1 MGKIAMMQA
10 DMTDRAASGND
21 FRASMG
27 GRMSRLVEMLG
38 FITRFSRSTKQWL
51 ILSTDVM
58 LVPPALLVA
67 MTLQRNRLPQD
78 TEIQQHLPLVVSLM
92 AFCALLEIA
101 MKIHRVQLK
110 AYESRAIALSAVH
123 AALLGASAG
132 LFDRVFDGGLPGA
145 TFVSFSM
152 VYLLLAVSARA
163 VMLKLVLSAYRH
175 RPRLRVLIYGAGRTG
190 QQLVAALRTDETVRP
205 VAYIDDN
212 KMLQGAIVQGLR
224 VHAPA
229 AITRLARGKRADRV
243 LLAMPSVPRSRLAQ
257 LSRRLEGEGLD
268 VQTLPSFAQ
277 LAGNGARL
285 VEQLRPVVPCQ
296 FLGRAPLDTEL
307 PGGSETYRGAAV
319 MISGAGGSIGS
330 ELCRQILACRPRRLV
345 LFEMSELALYKLDQE
360 LSALATDQS
369 VEIVPVLG
377 SVCDAPLVRRTLA
390 DHGVE
395 IVLHAAAYKHVPLV
409 ERNPVVGFANNVLG
423 THTLAQAAG
432 EAGVARFI
440 LISTDKAVRPKNM
453 MGASKRMAELVVQD
467 LASRSTGTIYSM
479 VRFGNVLGSSGSVI
493 PLFHDQIS
501 KGGPVTLTHREVTRY
516 FMTIPEAAR
525 LVLVAGTF
533 ATGGDVFVL
542 DMGAPVQIY
551 DLARQMIEAAGYT
564 VRDETN
570 PEGDI
575 EISLTGLREGEKL
588 HEELLIGKGQI
599 GTPHPKIMLAREAH
613 LSEIEVAAGMRALR
627 AAVAESDDD
636 ALRAVVARW
645 VEGGQALAVAAAE
658 SRGQIPA
665 S

>member
-1 MGKIAMMQA
+1 MWAKMS
-10 DMTDRAASGND
+10 DTVAAEQG

-27 GRMSRLVEMLG
+27 EKMGKLVELLG
-38 FITRFSRSTKQWL
+38 FITHLSRSTKQWMVL
-51 ILSTDVM
+51 TNDVA
-58 LVPPALLVA
+58 LVPVAFLAALS
-67 MTLQRNRLPQD
+67 LQLNRPPLGA
-78 TEIQQHLPLVVSLM
+78 ELQQHWPLLLM
-92 AFCALLEIA
+92 LLAICALIEIG
-101 MKIHRVQLK
+101 MNIHRVQLK
-110 AYESRAIALSAVH
+110 AYESRAIALSATH
-123 AALLGASAG
+123 AVLLALSAG
-132 LFDRVFDGGLPGA
+132 LIDRAVGGTLPGA
-145 TFVSFSM
+145 TFVSFAM
-152 VYLLLAVSARA
+152 VYLLLAVSSRA

-175 RPRLRVLIYGAGRTG
+175 RPKLRVLVYGAGRTG

-212 KMLQGAIVQGLR
+212 KMLQGAIVQGLH
-224 VHAPA
+224 VHPPA
-229 AITRLARGKRADRV
+229 AIARLARTKHVDRV
-243 LLAMPSVPRSRLAQ
+243 LLAMPSVPRARLAQ
-257 LSRRLEGEGLD
+257 LSRQLEEKGLD

-277 LAGNGARL
+277 LAGNGVPL
-285 VEQLRPVVPCQ
+285 VEQLRPVVPGQ
-296 FLGRAPLDTEL
+296 FLGRAPLDAEL
-307 PGGSETYRGAAV
+307 PGGSETYRGTSV

-360 LSALATDQS
+360 LSALATEQQ
-369 VEIVPVLG
+369 VEIVPILG
-377 SVCDAPLVRRTLA
+377 SVCDAPLVRRVLA
-390 DHGVE
+390 DQEIE

-409 ERNPVVGFANNVLG
+409 ESNPVSGFANNVLG

-493 PLFHDQIS
+493 PLFHDQIC

-570 PEGDI
+570 PDGDI
-575 EISLTGLREGEKL
+575 EIRLTGLRAGEKL
-588 HEELLIGKGQI
+588 HEELLIGEGQI

-627 AAVAESDDD
+627 AAVTEHASA

-645 VEGGQALAVAAAE
+645 VEGGKALALAAAE
-658 SRGQIPA
+658 ARGQLPA

>member
-1 MGKIAMMQA
+1 MWAKMS
-10 DMTDRAASGND
+10 DTVAAEQG

-27 GRMSRLVEMLG
+27 EKMGKLVELLG
-38 FITRFSRSTKQWL
+38 FITHLSRSTKQWMVL
-51 ILSTDVM
+51 TNDVA
-58 LVPPALLVA
+58 LVPVAFLAALS
-67 MTLQRNRLPQD
+67 LQLNRPPLGA
-78 TEIQQHLPLVVSLM
+78 ELQQHWPLLLM
-92 AFCALLEIA
+92 LLAICALIEIG
-101 MKIHRVQLK
+101 MNIHRVQLK
-110 AYESRAIALSAVH
+110 AYESRAIALSATH
-123 AALLGASAG
+123 AVLLALSAG
-132 LFDRVFDGGLPGA
+132 LIDRAVGGTLPGA
-145 TFVSFSM
+145 TFVSFAM
-152 VYLLLAVSARA
+152 VYLLLAVSSRA

-175 RPRLRVLIYGAGRTG
+175 RPKLRVLVYGAGRTG

-212 KMLQGAIVQGLR
+212 KMLQGAIVQGLH
-224 VHAPA
+224 VHPPA
-229 AITRLARGKRADRV
+229 AIARLARTKHVDRV
-243 LLAMPSVPRSRLAQ
+243 LLAMPSVPRARLAQ
-257 LSRRLEGEGLD
+257 LSRQLEEKGLD

-277 LAGNGARL
+277 LAGNGVPL
-285 VEQLRPVVPCQ
+285 VEQLRPVVPGQ
-296 FLGRAPLDTEL
+296 FLGRAPLDAEL
-307 PGGSETYRGAAV
+307 PGGSETYRGTSV

-360 LSALATDQS
+360 LSALATEQQ
-369 VEIVPVLG
+369 VEIVPILG
-377 SVCDAPLVRRTLA
+377 SVCDAPLVRRVLA
-390 DHGVE
+390 DQEIE

-409 ERNPVVGFANNVLG
+409 ESNPVSGFANNVLG

-493 PLFHDQIS
+493 PLFHDQIC

-570 PEGDI
+570 PDGDI
-575 EISLTGLREGEKL
+575 EIRLTGLRAGEKL
-588 HEELLIGKGQI
+588 HEELLIGEGQI

-627 AAVAESDDD
+627 AAVTENDSA

-645 VEGGQALAVAAAE
+645 VEGGKALALAAAE
-658 SRGQIPA
+658 ARGQLPA

>member
-1 MGKIAMMQA
+1 MSKAVAREEGAWDGFIEKMGKAM
-10 DMTDRAASGND
+10 
-21 FRASMG
+21 
-27 GRMSRLVEMLG
+27 EMLG
-38 FITRFSRSTKQWL
+38 VITRLSRATKQWM
-51 ILSTDVM
+51 ILTIDVL
-58 LVPPALLVA
+58 LVPVA
-67 MTLQRNRLPQD
+67 MLLAMALQLNALPDSTHMMRNWMLIP
-78 TEIQQHLPLVVSLM
+78 ILM
-92 AFCALLEIA
+92 ALCALIEIS
-101 MKIHRVQLK
+101 MNIHRVQLK
-110 AYESRAIALSAVH
+110 AYESRAIALSAIH
-123 AALLGASAG
+123 AALLGLSAG
-132 LFDRVFDGGLPGA
+132 LIERAGSGATPGA
-145 TFVSFSM
+145 TFVTFSM
-152 VYLLLAVSARA
+152 VYLLLVVSSRA
-163 VMLKLVLSAYRH
+163 VMLKLVLNAYRQ
-175 RPRLRVLIYGAGRTG
+175 RSKLRVLVYGAGRTG

-212 KMLQGAIVQGLR
+212 KMLQGAIMQGLH

-229 AITRLARGKRADRV
+229 AIARLVRTKRVDRV
-243 LLAMPSVPRSRLAQ
+243 LLAMPSVPRARLAQ
-257 LSRRLEGEGLD
+257 LSRQLEEKGLN

-277 LAGNGARL
+277 LAGNGVPL

-296 FLGRAPLDTEL
+296 FLGRAPLDAEL
-307 PGGSETYRGAAV
+307 PGGSETYRGCSV
-319 MISGAGGSIGS
+319 LISGAGGSIGS

-345 LFEMSELALYKLDQE
+345 LFELSELALYKLDQE
-360 LSALATDQS
+360 LSALALDVQ

-377 SVCDAPLVRRTLA
+377 SVCDASLVRRVLS

-409 ERNPVVGFANNVLG
+409 EQNPVAGFANNVLG
-423 THTLAQAAG
+423 THTLAHAAG

-467 LASRSTGTIYSM
+467 LANRSEGTIYSM

-493 PLFHDQIS
+493 PLFHDQIC

-551 DLARQMIEAAGYT
+551 DLAHQMIEAAGYS
-564 VRDETN
+564 VRDDAN

-575 EISLTGLREGEKL
+575 EIRLTGLRAGEKL
-588 HEELLIGKGQI
+588 HEELLIGKNQI
-599 GTPHPKIMLAREAH
+599 GTPHPKIMLAREEH
-613 LSEIEVAAGMRALR
+613 LSEIEVAAGMKALR

-636 ALRAVVARW
+636 ALRVVVARW
-645 VEGGQALAVAAAE
+645 VEGGTTLINRPVTRLD
-658 SRGQIPA
+658 SRDQIPA
-665 S
+665 T

>member
-1 MGKIAMMQA
+1 MGK
-10 DMTDRAASGND
+10 
-21 FRASMG
+21 
-27 GRMSRLVEMLG
+27 LVELLG
-38 FITRFSRSTKQWL
+38 FITHLSRSTKQWMVL
-51 ILSTDVM
+51 TNDVA
-58 LVPPALLVA
+58 LVPVAFLAALS
-67 MTLQRNRLPQD
+67 LQLNRAPLGA
-78 TEIQQHLPLVVSLM
+78 ELQQHWPLLLMLM
-92 AFCALLEIA
+92 AICALIEIG
-101 MKIHRVQLK
+101 MNIHRVQLK
-110 AYESRAIALSAVH
+110 AYESRAIALSATH
-123 AALLGASAG
+123 AVLLALSAG
-132 LFDRVFDGGLPGA
+132 LIDRAVGGTLPGA
-145 TFVSFSM
+145 TFVSFAM
-152 VYLLLAVSARA
+152 VYLLLAVSSRA

-175 RPRLRVLIYGAGRTG
+175 RPKLRVLVYGAGRTG

-212 KMLQGAIVQGLR
+212 KMLQGAIVQGLH
-224 VHAPA
+224 VHSPA
-229 AITRLARGKRADRV
+229 AIARLARTKHVDRV
-243 LLAMPSVPRSRLAQ
+243 LLAMPSVPRARLAQ
-257 LSRRLEGEGLD
+257 LSRQLEEKGLD

-277 LAGNGARL
+277 LAGNGVPL
-285 VEQLRPVVPCQ
+285 VEQLRPVVPGQ
-296 FLGRAPLDTEL
+296 FLGRAPLDAEL
-307 PGGSETYRGAAV
+307 PGGSETYRGSSV

-360 LSALATDQS
+360 LSALATEQQ
-369 VEIVPVLG
+369 VEIVPILG
-377 SVCDAPLVRRTLA
+377 SVCDAPLVRRVLA
-390 DHGVE
+390 DQEIE

-409 ERNPVVGFANNVLG
+409 ESNPVSGFANNVLG

-493 PLFHDQIS
+493 PLFHDQIC

-570 PEGDI
+570 PDGDI
-575 EISLTGLREGEKL
+575 EIRLTGLRAGEKL
-588 HEELLIGKGQI
+588 HEELLIGEGQI

-627 AAVAESDDD
+627 AAVTENDSD

-645 VEGGQALAVAAAE
+645 VEGGKALALAAAE
-658 SRGQIPA
+658 ARGQLPA

>member
-1 MGKIAMMQA
+1 MWAKMS
-10 DMTDRAASGND
+10 DTVAAEQG

-27 GRMSRLVEMLG
+27 EKMGKLVELLG
-38 FITRFSRSTKQWL
+38 FITHLSRSTKQWMVL
-51 ILSTDVM
+51 TNDVA
-58 LVPPALLVA
+58 LVPVAFLAALS
-67 MTLQRNRLPQD
+67 LQLNRAPLGA
-78 TEIQQHLPLVVSLM
+78 ELQQHWPLLLM
-92 AFCALLEIA
+92 LLAICALIEIG
-101 MKIHRVQLK
+101 MNIHRVQLK
-110 AYESRAIALSAVH
+110 AYESRAIALSATH
-123 AALLGASAG
+123 AVLLALSAG
-132 LFDRVFDGGLPGA
+132 LIDRAVGGTLPGA
-145 TFVSFSM
+145 TFVSFAM
-152 VYLLLAVSARA
+152 VYLLLAVSSRA

-175 RPRLRVLIYGAGRTG
+175 RPKLRVLVYGAGRTG

-212 KMLQGAIVQGLR
+212 KMLQGAIVQGLH

-229 AITRLARGKRADRV
+229 AIARLARTKHVDRV
-243 LLAMPSVPRSRLAQ
+243 LLAMPSVPRARLAQ
-257 LSRRLEGEGLD
+257 LSRQLEEKGLD

-277 LAGNGARL
+277 LAGNGVPL
-285 VEQLRPVVPCQ
+285 VEQLRPVVPGQ
-296 FLGRAPLDTEL
+296 FLGRAPLDAEL
-307 PGGSETYRGAAV
+307 PGGSETYRGTSV

-360 LSALATDQS
+360 LSALATEQQ
-369 VEIVPVLG
+369 VEIVPILG
-377 SVCDAPLVRRTLA
+377 SVCDAPLVRRVLA
-390 DHGVE
+390 DQEIE

-409 ERNPVVGFANNVLG
+409 ESNPVSGFANNVLG

-493 PLFHDQIS
+493 PLFHDQIC

-570 PEGDI
+570 PDGDI
-575 EISLTGLREGEKL
+575 EIRLTGLRAGEKL
-588 HEELLIGKGQI
+588 HEELLIGEGQI

-627 AAVAESDDD
+627 AAVTENDSD

-645 VEGGQALAVAAAE
+645 VEGGKALALAAAE
-658 SRGQIPA
+658 GRGQLPA

>member
-1 MGKIAMMQA
+1 M
-10 DMTDRAASGND
+10 RAKMSDTVAAEQG

-27 GRMSRLVEMLG
+27 EKMGKLVELLG
-38 FITRFSRSTKQWL
+38 FITHLSRSTKQWMVL
-51 ILSTDVM
+51 TNDVA
-58 LVPPALLVA
+58 LVPVAFLAALS
-67 MTLQRNRLPQD
+67 LQLNRAPLGA
-78 TEIQQHLPLVVSLM
+78 ELQQHWPLLLMLM
-92 AFCALLEIA
+92 AICALIEIA
-101 MKIHRVQLK
+101 MNIHRVQLK
-110 AYESRAIALSAVH
+110 AYESRAIALSATH
-123 AALLGASAG
+123 AVLLALSAG
-132 LFDRVFDGGLPGA
+132 LIDRAVGGTLPGA
-145 TFVSFSM
+145 TFVSFAM
-152 VYLLLAVSARA
+152 VYLLLAVSSRA

-175 RPRLRVLIYGAGRTG
+175 RPKLRVLVYGAGRTG

-212 KMLQGAIVQGLR
+212 KMLQGAIVQGLH

-229 AITRLARGKRADRV
+229 AIARLARTKHVDRV
-243 LLAMPSVPRSRLAQ
+243 LLAMPSVPRARLAQ
-257 LSRRLEGEGLD
+257 LSRQLEEKGLD

-277 LAGNGARL
+277 LAGNGVPL
-285 VEQLRPVVPCQ
+285 VEQLRPVVPGQ
-296 FLGRAPLDTEL
+296 FLGRAPLDAEL
-307 PGGSETYRGAAV
+307 PGGSETYRGSSV

-330 ELCRQILACRPRRLV
+330 ELCRQILACRPQRLV

-360 LSALATDQS
+360 LSALATEQQ

-377 SVCDAPLVRRTLA
+377 SVCDAPLVRRVLA
-390 DHGVE
+390 DQEIE

-409 ERNPVVGFANNVLG
+409 ESNPVSGFANNVLG

-493 PLFHDQIS
+493 PLFHDQIC

-570 PEGDI
+570 PDGDI
-575 EISLTGLREGEKL
+575 EIRLTGLRAGEKL
-588 HEELLIGKGQI
+588 HEELLIGEGQV

-627 AAVAESDDD
+627 AAVTENDSD

-645 VEGGQALAVAAAE
+645 VEGGKALALAAAE
-658 SRGQIPA
+658 GRGQLPA

>member
-1 MGKIAMMQA
+1 MWAKMS
-10 DMTDRAASGND
+10 DTVAAEQG

-27 GRMSRLVEMLG
+27 EKMGKLVELLG
-38 FITRFSRSTKQWL
+38 FITHLSRSTKQWMVL
-51 ILSTDVM
+51 TNDVA
-58 LVPPALLVA
+58 LVPVAFLAALS
-67 MTLQRNRLPQD
+67 LQLNRPPLGA
-78 TEIQQHLPLVVSLM
+78 ELQQHWPLLLMLM
-92 AFCALLEIA
+92 AICALIEIG
-101 MKIHRVQLK
+101 MNIHRVQLK
-110 AYESRAIALSAVH
+110 AYESRAIALSATH
-123 AALLGASAG
+123 AVLLALSAG
-132 LFDRVFDGGLPGA
+132 LIDRAVGGTLPGA
-145 TFVSFSM
+145 TFVSFAM
-152 VYLLLAVSARA
+152 VYLLLAVSSRA

-175 RPRLRVLIYGAGRTG
+175 RPKLRVLVYGAGRTG

-212 KMLQGAIVQGLR
+212 KMLQGAIVQGLH
-224 VHAPA
+224 VHSPA
-229 AITRLARGKRADRV
+229 AIARLARTKHVDRV
-243 LLAMPSVPRSRLAQ
+243 LLAMPSVPRARLAQ
-257 LSRRLEGEGLD
+257 LSRQLEEKGLD

-277 LAGNGARL
+277 LAGNGVPL
-285 VEQLRPVVPCQ
+285 VEQLRPVVPGQ
-296 FLGRAPLDTEL
+296 FLGRAPLDAEL
-307 PGGSETYRGAAV
+307 PGGSETYRGSSV

-360 LSALATDQS
+360 LSALATEQQ
-369 VEIVPVLG
+369 VEIVPILG
-377 SVCDAPLVRRTLA
+377 SVCDAPLVRRVLA
-390 DHGVE
+390 DQEIE

-409 ERNPVVGFANNVLG
+409 ESNPVSGFANNVLG

-493 PLFHDQIS
+493 PLFHDQIC

-570 PEGDI
+570 PDGDI
-575 EISLTGLREGEKL
+575 EIRLTGLRAGEKL
-588 HEELLIGKGQI
+588 HEELLIGEGQI

-627 AAVAESDDD
+627 AAVTENDSD

-645 VEGGQALAVAAAE
+645 VEGGKALALAAAE
-658 SRGQIPA
+658 ARGQLPA

>member
-1 MGKIAMMQA
+1 MQA
-10 DMTDRAASGND
+10 KMSDTVAAEQG

-27 GRMSRLVEMLG
+27 EKMGKLVELLG
-38 FITRFSRSTKQWL
+38 FITHLSRSTKQWMVL
-51 ILSTDVM
+51 TNDVA
-58 LVPPALLVA
+58 LVPVAFLAALS
-67 MTLQRNRLPQD
+67 LQLNRAPLGA
-78 TEIQQHLPLVVSLM
+78 ELQQHWPLLLMLM
-92 AFCALLEIA
+92 AICALIEIG
-101 MKIHRVQLK
+101 MNIHRVQLK
-110 AYESRAIALSAVH
+110 AYESRAIALSATH
-123 AALLGASAG
+123 AVLLALSAG
-132 LFDRVFDGGLPGA
+132 LIDRAVGGTLPGA
-145 TFVSFSM
+145 TFVSFAM
-152 VYLLLAVSARA
+152 VYLLLAVSSRA

-175 RPRLRVLIYGAGRTG
+175 RPKLRVLVYGAGRTG

-212 KMLQGAIVQGLR
+212 KILQGAIVQGLH
-224 VHAPA
+224 VHSPA
-229 AITRLARGKRADRV
+229 AIARLARTKHVDRV
-243 LLAMPSVPRSRLAQ
+243 LLAMPSVPRARLAQ
-257 LSRRLEGEGLD
+257 LSRQLEEKGLD

-277 LAGNGARL
+277 LAGNGVPL
-285 VEQLRPVVPCQ
+285 VEQLRPVVPGQ
-296 FLGRAPLDTEL
+296 FLGRAPLDAEL
-307 PGGSETYRGAAV
+307 PGGSETYRGTSV

-360 LSALATDQS
+360 LSALAVEQQ
-369 VEIVPVLG
+369 VEIVPILG
-377 SVCDAPLVRRTLA
+377 SVCDAPLVRRVLA
-390 DHGVE
+390 DQE
-395 IVLHAAAYKHVPLV
+395 IKIVLHAAAYKHVPLV
-409 ERNPVVGFANNVLG
+409 ESNPVSGFANNVLG

-467 LASRSTGTIYSM
+467 MASRSTGTIYSM

-493 PLFHDQIS
+493 PLFHDQIC

-570 PEGDI
+570 PDGDI
-575 EISLTGLREGEKL
+575 EIRLTGLRAGEKL
-588 HEELLIGKGQI
+588 HEELLIGEGQI

-627 AAVAESDDD
+627 AAVTENDSD

-645 VEGGQALAVAAAE
+645 VEGGKALALAAAE
-658 SRGQIPA
+658 ARGQLPA

>member
-1 MGKIAMMQA
+1 MGK
-10 DMTDRAASGND
+10 
-21 FRASMG
+21 
-27 GRMSRLVEMLG
+27 LVELLG
-38 FITRFSRSTKQWL
+38 FITHLSRSTKQWMVL
-51 ILSTDVM
+51 TNDVA
-58 LVPPALLVA
+58 LVPVAFLAALSLH
-67 MTLQRNRLPQD
+67 LNRAPLGA
-78 TEIQQHLPLVVSLM
+78 ELQQHWQLLLMLM
-92 AFCALLEIA
+92 AICALIEIA
-101 MKIHRVQLK
+101 MNIHRVQLK
-110 AYESRAIALSAVH
+110 AYESRAIALSATH
-123 AALLGASAG
+123 AVLLALSAG
-132 LFDRVFDGGLPGA
+132 LIDRAVGGTLPGA
-145 TFVSFSM
+145 TFVSFAM
-152 VYLLLAVSARA
+152 VYLLLAVSSRA

-175 RPRLRVLIYGAGRTG
+175 RPKLRVLVYGAGRTG

-212 KMLQGAIVQGLR
+212 KMLQGAIVQGLH

-229 AITRLARGKRADRV
+229 AIARLARTKHVDRV
-243 LLAMPSVPRSRLAQ
+243 LLAMPSVPRARLAQ
-257 LSRRLEGEGLD
+257 LSRQLEEKGLD

-277 LAGNGARL
+277 LAGNGVPL
-285 VEQLRPVVPCQ
+285 VEQLRPVVPGQ
-296 FLGRAPLDTEL
+296 FLGRAPLDAEL
-307 PGGSETYRGAAV
+307 PGGSETYRGSSV

-360 LSALATDQS
+360 LSALATEQQ

-377 SVCDAPLVRRTLA
+377 SVCDAPLVRRVLA
-390 DHGVE
+390 DQEIE

-409 ERNPVVGFANNVLG
+409 ESNPVSGFANNVLG

-467 LASRSTGTIYSM
+467 LASRSNGTIYSM

-493 PLFHDQIS
+493 PLFHDQIC

-575 EISLTGLREGEKL
+575 EIRLTGLRAGEKL
-588 HEELLIGKGQI
+588 HEELLIGEGQV

-627 AAVAESDDD
+627 AAVTENDSD

-645 VEGGQALAVAAAE
+645 VEGGKALALAAAE
-658 SRGQIPA
+658 GRGQLPA

>member
-1 MGKIAMMQA
+1 MGK
-10 DMTDRAASGND
+10 
-21 FRASMG
+21 
-27 GRMSRLVEMLG
+27 LVELLG
-38 FITRFSRSTKQWL
+38 FITHLSRSTKQWMVL
-51 ILSTDVM
+51 TNDVA
-58 LVPPALLVA
+58 LVPVAFLAALS
-67 MTLQRNRLPQD
+67 LQLNRAPLGA
-78 TEIQQHLPLVVSLM
+78 ELQQHWPLLLMLM
-92 AFCALLEIA
+92 AICALIEIG
-101 MKIHRVQLK
+101 MNIHRVQLK
-110 AYESRAIALSAVH
+110 AYESRAIALSATH
-123 AALLGASAG
+123 AVLLALSAG
-132 LFDRVFDGGLPGA
+132 LIDRAVGGTLPGA
-145 TFVSFSM
+145 TFVSFAM
-152 VYLLLAVSARA
+152 VYLLLAVSSRA

-175 RPRLRVLIYGAGRTG
+175 RPKLRVLVYGAGRTG

-212 KMLQGAIVQGLR
+212 KMLQGAIVQGLH
-224 VHAPA
+224 VHSPA
-229 AITRLARGKRADRV
+229 AIARLARTKHVDRV
-243 LLAMPSVPRSRLAQ
+243 LLAMPSVPRARLAQ
-257 LSRRLEGEGLD
+257 LSRQLEEKGLD

-277 LAGNGARL
+277 LAGNGVPL
-285 VEQLRPVVPCQ
+285 VEQLRPVVPGQ
-296 FLGRAPLDTEL
+296 FLGRAPLDAEL
-307 PGGSETYRGAAV
+307 PGGSETYRGTSV

-360 LSALATDQS
+360 LSALAVEQQ
-369 VEIVPVLG
+369 VEIVPILG
-377 SVCDAPLVRRTLA
+377 SVCDAPLVRRVLA
-390 DHGVE
+390 DQE
-395 IVLHAAAYKHVPLV
+395 IKIVLHAAAYKHVPLV
-409 ERNPVVGFANNVLG
+409 ESNPVSGFANNVLG

-467 LASRSTGTIYSM
+467 MASRSTGTIYSM

-493 PLFHDQIS
+493 PLFHDQIC

-570 PEGDI
+570 PDGDI
-575 EISLTGLREGEKL
+575 EIRLTGLRAGEKL
-588 HEELLIGKGQI
+588 HEELLIGEGQI

-627 AAVAESDDD
+627 AAVTENDSD

-645 VEGGQALAVAAAE
+645 VEGGKALALAAAE
-658 SRGQIPA
+658 ARGQLPA

>member
-1 MGKIAMMQA
+1 MQA
-10 DMTDRAASGND
+10 KMSDTVAAEQG

-27 GRMSRLVEMLG
+27 EKMGKLVELLG
-38 FITRFSRSTKQWL
+38 FITHLSRSTKQWMVL
-51 ILSTDVM
+51 TNDVA
-58 LVPPALLVA
+58 LVPVAFLAALS
-67 MTLQRNRLPQD
+67 LQLNRAPLGA
-78 TEIQQHLPLVVSLM
+78 ELQQHWPLLLMLM
-92 AFCALLEIA
+92 AICALIEIG
-101 MKIHRVQLK
+101 MNIHRVQLK
-110 AYESRAIALSAVH
+110 AYESRAIALSATH
-123 AALLGASAG
+123 AVLLALSAG
-132 LFDRVFDGGLPGA
+132 LIDRAVGGTLPGA
-145 TFVSFSM
+145 TFVSFAM
-152 VYLLLAVSARA
+152 VYLLLAVSSRA

-175 RPRLRVLIYGAGRTG
+175 RPKLRVLVYGAGRTG

-212 KMLQGAIVQGLR
+212 KMLQGAIVQGLH
-224 VHAPA
+224 VHSPA
-229 AITRLARGKRADRV
+229 AIARLARTKHVDRV
-243 LLAMPSVPRSRLAQ
+243 LLAMPSVPRARLAQ
-257 LSRRLEGEGLD
+257 LSRQLEEKGLD

-277 LAGNGARL
+277 LAGNGVPL
-285 VEQLRPVVPCQ
+285 VEQLRPVVPGQ
-296 FLGRAPLDTEL
+296 FLGRAPLDAEL
-307 PGGSETYRGAAV
+307 PGGSETYRGTSV

-360 LSALATDQS
+360 LSALAVEQQ
-369 VEIVPVLG
+369 VEIVPILG
-377 SVCDAPLVRRTLA
+377 SVCDAPLVRRVLA
-390 DHGVE
+390 DQE
-395 IVLHAAAYKHVPLV
+395 IKIVLHAAAYKHVPLV
-409 ERNPVVGFANNVLG
+409 ESNPVSGFANNVLG

-467 LASRSTGTIYSM
+467 MASRSTGTIYSM

-493 PLFHDQIS
+493 PLFHDQIC

-570 PEGDI
+570 PDGDI
-575 EISLTGLREGEKL
+575 EIRLTGLRAGEKL
-588 HEELLIGKGQI
+588 HEELLIGEGQI

-627 AAVAESDDD
+627 AAVTENDSD

-645 VEGGQALAVAAAE
+645 VEGGKALALAAAE
-658 SRGQIPA
+658 ARGQLPA

>member
-1 MGKIAMMQA
+1 MVL
-10 DMTDRAASGND
+10 TND
-21 FRASMG
+21 VA
-27 GRMSRLVEMLG
+27 
-38 FITRFSRSTKQWL
+38 
-51 ILSTDVM
+51 
-58 LVPPALLVA
+58 LVPVAFLAALS
-67 MTLQRNRLPQD
+67 LQLNRAPLGA
-78 TEIQQHLPLVVSLM
+78 ELQQHWPLLLMLM
-92 AFCALLEIA
+92 AICALIEIA
-101 MKIHRVQLK
+101 MNIHRVQLK
-110 AYESRAIALSAVH
+110 AYESRAIALSATH
-123 AALLGASAG
+123 AVLLALSAG
-132 LFDRVFDGGLPGA
+132 LIDRAVGGTLPGA
-145 TFVSFSM
+145 TFVSFAM
-152 VYLLLAVSARA
+152 VYLLLAVSSRA

-175 RPRLRVLIYGAGRTG
+175 RPKLRVLVYGAGRTG

-212 KMLQGAIVQGLR
+212 KMLQGAIVQGLH

-229 AITRLARGKRADRV
+229 AIARLARTKHVDRV
-243 LLAMPSVPRSRLAQ
+243 LLAMPSVPRARLAQ
-257 LSRRLEGEGLD
+257 LSRQLEEKGLD

-277 LAGNGARL
+277 LAGNGVPL
-285 VEQLRPVVPCQ
+285 VEQLRPVVPGQ
-296 FLGRAPLDTEL
+296 FLGRAPLDAEL
-307 PGGSETYRGAAV
+307 PGGSETYRGSSV

-360 LSALATDQS
+360 LSALATEQQ

-377 SVCDAPLVRRTLA
+377 SVCDAPLVRRVLA
-390 DHGVE
+390 DQEIE

-409 ERNPVVGFANNVLG
+409 ESNPVSGFANNVLG

-467 LASRSTGTIYSM
+467 LASRSNGTIYSM

-493 PLFHDQIS
+493 PLFHDQIC

-575 EISLTGLREGEKL
+575 EIRLTGLRAGEKL
-588 HEELLIGKGQI
+588 HEELLIGEGQV

-627 AAVAESDDD
+627 AAVTENDSD

-645 VEGGQALAVAAAE
+645 VEGGKALALAAAE
-658 SRGQIPA
+658 GRGQLPA

>member
-1 MGKIAMMQA
+1 
-10 DMTDRAASGND
+10 
-21 FRASMG
+21 
-27 GRMSRLVEMLG
+27 MLG
-38 FITRFSRSTKQWL
+38 IITRLSRATKQWL
-51 ILSTDVM
+51 ILTNDVL
-58 LVPPALLVA
+58 LVPVA
-67 MTLQRNRLPQD
+67 MLLAMALQLNAFPDSSHMMRNWLLIP
-78 TEIQQHLPLVVSLM
+78 VLM
-92 AFCALLEIA
+92 AVCALVEIG
-101 MKIHRVQLK
+101 MNIHRVQLK
-110 AYESRAIALSAVH
+110 AYESRAIALSAAH
-123 AALLGASAG
+123 AAILGLSGWLIERAG
-132 LFDRVFDGGLPGA
+132 GGNTPGA
-145 TFVSFSM
+145 TFVTFSM
-152 VYLLLAVSARA
+152 VYLLLAVSSRA
-163 VMLKLVLSAYRH
+163 VMLKLVLNAYRQQ
-175 RPRLRVLIYGAGRTG
+175 PKLRVLVYGAGRTG

-212 KMLQGAIVQGLR
+212 KMLQGAIMQGLH

-229 AITRLARGKRADRV
+229 AIARLVRTKRIDRV
-243 LLAMPSVPRSRLAQ
+243 LLAMPSVPRARLAQ
-257 LSRRLEGEGLD
+257 LSRQLEDKGLD

-277 LAGNGARL
+277 LAGNGVPL
-285 VEQLRPVVPCQ
+285 VEQLRPVVPGQ
-296 FLGRAPLDTEL
+296 FLGRAPLDAEL
-307 PGGSETYRGAAV
+307 PGGSETYRGRAV
-319 MISGAGGSIGS
+319 LISGAGGSIGS

-345 LFEMSELALYKLDQE
+345 LFELSELALYKLDQE
-360 LSALATDQS
+360 LSALALDLR

-377 SVCDAPLVRRTLA
+377 SVCDAPLVRRVLA
-390 DHGVE
+390 DHEVE

-409 ERNPVVGFANNVLG
+409 EQNPVAGFANNVLG

-467 LASRSTGTIYSM
+467 LANRSKTTIYSM

-493 PLFHDQIS
+493 PLFHDQIC

-551 DLARQMIEAAGYT
+551 DLARQMIESAGYK
-564 VRDETN
+564 VRDEQN

-575 EISLTGLREGEKL
+575 EIRLTGLRAGEKL
-588 HEELLIGKGQI
+588 HEELLIGENQI

-613 LSEIEVAAGMRALR
+613 LSEIEVAAGMKALR

-645 VEGGQALAVAAAE
+645 VEGGRALIDRPVPRIE
-658 SRGQIPA
+658 SRDQIPA
-665 S
+665 T

>member
-1 MGKIAMMQA
+1 MWAKMS
-10 DMTDRAASGND
+10 DTVAAEQG

-27 GRMSRLVEMLG
+27 EKMGKLVELLG
-38 FITRFSRSTKQWL
+38 FITHLSRSTKQWMVL
-51 ILSTDVM
+51 TNDVA
-58 LVPPALLVA
+58 LVPVAFLAALS
-67 MTLQRNRLPQD
+67 LQLNRAPLGA
-78 TEIQQHLPLVVSLM
+78 ELQQHWPLLLM
-92 AFCALLEIA
+92 LLAICALIEIG
-101 MKIHRVQLK
+101 MNIHRVQLK
-110 AYESRAIALSAVH
+110 AYESRAIALSATH
-123 AALLGASAG
+123 AVLLALSAG
-132 LFDRVFDGGLPGA
+132 LIDRAVGGTLPGA
-145 TFVSFSM
+145 TFVSFAM
-152 VYLLLAVSARA
+152 VYLLLAVSSRA

-175 RPRLRVLIYGAGRTG
+175 RPKLRVLVYGAGRTG

-212 KMLQGAIVQGLR
+212 KMLQGAIVQGLH
-224 VHAPA
+224 VHSPA
-229 AITRLARGKRADRV
+229 AIARLARTKHVDRV
-243 LLAMPSVPRSRLAQ
+243 LLAMPSVPRARLAQ
-257 LSRRLEGEGLD
+257 LSRQLEEKGLD

-277 LAGNGARL
+277 LAGNGVPL
-285 VEQLRPVVPCQ
+285 VEQLRPVVPGQ
-296 FLGRAPLDTEL
+296 FLGRAPLDAEL
-307 PGGSETYRGAAV
+307 PGGSETYRGTSV

-360 LSALATDQS
+360 LSALATEQQ
-369 VEIVPVLG
+369 VEIVPILG
-377 SVCDAPLVRRTLA
+377 SVCDAPLVRRVLA
-390 DHGVE
+390 DQEIE

-409 ERNPVVGFANNVLG
+409 ESNPVSGFANNVLG

-493 PLFHDQIS
+493 PLFHDQIC

-570 PEGDI
+570 PDGDI
-575 EISLTGLREGEKL
+575 EIRLTGLRAGEKL
-588 HEELLIGKGQI
+588 HEELLIGEGQI

-627 AAVAESDDD
+627 AAVTENDSD

-645 VEGGQALAVAAAE
+645 VEGGKALALAAAE
-658 SRGQIPA
+658 ARGQLPA

>member
-1 MGKIAMMQA
+1 MVL
-10 DMTDRAASGND
+10 TND
-21 FRASMG
+21 VA
-27 GRMSRLVEMLG
+27 
-38 FITRFSRSTKQWL
+38 
-51 ILSTDVM
+51 
-58 LVPPALLVA
+58 LVPVAFLAALSLH
-67 MTLQRNRLPQD
+67 LNRAPLGA
-78 TEIQQHLPLVVSLM
+78 ELQQHWQLLLMLM
-92 AFCALLEIA
+92 AICALIEIA
-101 MKIHRVQLK
+101 MNIHRVQLK
-110 AYESRAIALSAVH
+110 AYESRAIALSATH
-123 AALLGASAG
+123 AVLLALSAG
-132 LFDRVFDGGLPGA
+132 LIDRAVGGTLPGA
-145 TFVSFSM
+145 TFVSFAM
-152 VYLLLAVSARA
+152 VYLLLAVSSRA

-175 RPRLRVLIYGAGRTG
+175 RPKLRVLVYGAGRTG

-212 KMLQGAIVQGLR
+212 KMLQGAIVQGLH

-229 AITRLARGKRADRV
+229 AIARLARTKHVDRV
-243 LLAMPSVPRSRLAQ
+243 LLAMPSVPRARLAQ
-257 LSRRLEGEGLD
+257 LSRQLEEKGLD

-277 LAGNGARL
+277 LAGNGVPL
-285 VEQLRPVVPCQ
+285 VEQLRPVVPGQ
-296 FLGRAPLDTEL
+296 FLGRAPLDAEL
-307 PGGSETYRGAAV
+307 PGGSETYRGSSV

-360 LSALATDQS
+360 LSALATEQQ

-377 SVCDAPLVRRTLA
+377 SVCDAPLVRRVLA
-390 DHGVE
+390 DQEIE

-409 ERNPVVGFANNVLG
+409 ESNPVSGFANNVLG

-467 LASRSTGTIYSM
+467 LASRSNGTIYSM

-493 PLFHDQIS
+493 PLFHDQIC

-575 EISLTGLREGEKL
+575 EIRLTGLRAGEKL
-588 HEELLIGKGQI
+588 HEELLIGEGQV

-627 AAVAESDDD
+627 AAVTENDSD

-645 VEGGQALAVAAAE
+645 VEGGKALALAAAE
-658 SRGQIPA
+658 GRGQLPA

>member
-1 MGKIAMMQA
+1 MGK
-10 DMTDRAASGND
+10 
-21 FRASMG
+21 
-27 GRMSRLVEMLG
+27 LVELLG
-38 FITRFSRSTKQWL
+38 FITHLSRSTKQWMVL
-51 ILSTDVM
+51 TNDVA
-58 LVPPALLVA
+58 LVPVAFLAALS
-67 MTLQRNRLPQD
+67 LQLNRAPLGA
-78 TEIQQHLPLVVSLM
+78 ELQQHWPLLLM
-92 AFCALLEIA
+92 LLAICALIEIG
-101 MKIHRVQLK
+101 MNIHRVQLK
-110 AYESRAIALSAVH
+110 AYESRAIALSATH
-123 AALLGASAG
+123 AVLLALSAG
-132 LFDRVFDGGLPGA
+132 LIDRAVGGTLPGA
-145 TFVSFSM
+145 TFVSFAM
-152 VYLLLAVSARA
+152 VYLLLAVSSRA

-175 RPRLRVLIYGAGRTG
+175 RPKLRVLVYGAGRTG

-212 KMLQGAIVQGLR
+212 KMLQGAIVQGLH

-229 AITRLARGKRADRV
+229 AIARLARTKHVDRV
-243 LLAMPSVPRSRLAQ
+243 LLAMPSVPRARLAQ
-257 LSRRLEGEGLD
+257 LSRQLEEKGLD

-277 LAGNGARL
+277 LAGNGVPL
-285 VEQLRPVVPCQ
+285 VEQLRPVVPGQ
-296 FLGRAPLDTEL
+296 FLGRAPLDAEL
-307 PGGSETYRGAAV
+307 PGGSETYRGTSV

-360 LSALATDQS
+360 LSALATEQQ
-369 VEIVPVLG
+369 VEIVPILG
-377 SVCDAPLVRRTLA
+377 SVCDAPLVRRVLA
-390 DHGVE
+390 DQEIE

-409 ERNPVVGFANNVLG
+409 ESNPVSGFANNVLG

-493 PLFHDQIS
+493 PLFHDQIC

-570 PEGDI
+570 PDGDI
-575 EISLTGLREGEKL
+575 EIRLTGLRAGEKL
-588 HEELLIGKGQI
+588 HEELLIGEGQI

-627 AAVAESDDD
+627 AAVTENDSD

-645 VEGGQALAVAAAE
+645 VEGGKALALAAAE
-658 SRGQIPA
+658 GRGQLPA

>member
-1 MGKIAMMQA
+1 MGK
-10 DMTDRAASGND
+10 
-21 FRASMG
+21 
-27 GRMSRLVEMLG
+27 LVELLG
-38 FITRFSRSTKQWL
+38 FITHLSRSTKQWMVL
-51 ILSTDVM
+51 TNDVA
-58 LVPPALLVA
+58 LVPVAFLAALS
-67 MTLQRNRLPQD
+67 LQLNRAPLGA
-78 TEIQQHLPLVVSLM
+78 ELQQHWPLLLM
-92 AFCALLEIA
+92 LLAICALIEIG
-101 MKIHRVQLK
+101 MNIHRVQLK
-110 AYESRAIALSAVH
+110 AYESRAIALSATH
-123 AALLGASAG
+123 AVLLALSAG
-132 LFDRVFDGGLPGA
+132 LIDRAVGGTLPGA
-145 TFVSFSM
+145 TFVSFAM
-152 VYLLLAVSARA
+152 VYLLLAVSSRA

-175 RPRLRVLIYGAGRTG
+175 RPKLRVLVYGAGRTG

-212 KMLQGAIVQGLR
+212 KMLQGAIVQGLH
-224 VHAPA
+224 VHSPA
-229 AITRLARGKRADRV
+229 AIARLARTKHVDRV
-243 LLAMPSVPRSRLAQ
+243 LLAMPSVPRARLAQ
-257 LSRRLEGEGLD
+257 LSRQLEEKGLD

-277 LAGNGARL
+277 LAGNGVPL
-285 VEQLRPVVPCQ
+285 VEQLRPVVPGQ
-296 FLGRAPLDTEL
+296 FLGRAPLDAEL
-307 PGGSETYRGAAV
+307 PGGSETYRGTSV

-360 LSALATDQS
+360 LSALATEQQ
-369 VEIVPVLG
+369 VEIVPILG
-377 SVCDAPLVRRTLA
+377 SVCDAPLVRRVLA
-390 DHGVE
+390 DQEIE

-409 ERNPVVGFANNVLG
+409 ESNPVSGFANNVLG

-493 PLFHDQIS
+493 PLFHDQIC

-570 PEGDI
+570 PDGDI
-575 EISLTGLREGEKL
+575 EIRLTGLRAGEKL
-588 HEELLIGKGQI
+588 HEELLIGEGQI

-627 AAVAESDDD
+627 AAVTENDSD

-645 VEGGQALAVAAAE
+645 VEGGKALALAAAE
-658 SRGQIPA
+658 ARGQLPA

>member
-1 MGKIAMMQA
+1 MWAKMS
-10 DMTDRAASGND
+10 DTVAAEQG

-27 GRMSRLVEMLG
+27 EKMGKLVELLG
-38 FITRFSRSTKQWL
+38 FITHLSRSTKQWMVL
-51 ILSTDVM
+51 TNDVA
-58 LVPPALLVA
+58 LVPVAFLAALS
-67 MTLQRNRLPQD
+67 LQLNRAPLGA
-78 TEIQQHLPLVVSLM
+78 ELQQHWPLLLM
-92 AFCALLEIA
+92 LLAICALIEIA
-101 MKIHRVQLK
+101 MNIHRVQLK
-110 AYESRAIALSAVH
+110 AYESRAIALSATH
-123 AALLGASAG
+123 AVLLALSAG
-132 LFDRVFDGGLPGA
+132 LIDRAVGGTLPGA
-145 TFVSFSM
+145 TFVSFAM
-152 VYLLLAVSARA
+152 VYLLLAVSSRA

-175 RPRLRVLIYGAGRTG
+175 RPKLRVLVYGAGRTG

-212 KMLQGAIVQGLR
+212 KMLQGAIVQGLH

-229 AITRLARGKRADRV
+229 AIARLARTKHVDRV
-243 LLAMPSVPRSRLAQ
+243 LLAMPSVPRARLAQ
-257 LSRRLEGEGLD
+257 LSRQLEEKGLD

-277 LAGNGARL
+277 LAGNGVPL
-285 VEQLRPVVPCQ
+285 VEQLRPVVPGQ
-296 FLGRAPLDTEL
+296 FLGRAPLDAEL
-307 PGGSETYRGAAV
+307 PGGSETYRGSSV

-360 LSALATDQS
+360 LSALATEQQ
-369 VEIVPVLG
+369 VEIVPILG
-377 SVCDAPLVRRTLA
+377 SVCDAPLVRRVLA
-390 DHGVE
+390 DQEIE

-409 ERNPVVGFANNVLG
+409 ESNPVSGFANNVLG

-493 PLFHDQIS
+493 PLFHDQIC

-570 PEGDI
+570 PDGDI
-575 EISLTGLREGEKL
+575 EIRLTGLRAGEKL
-588 HEELLIGKGQI
+588 HEELLIGEGQI

-627 AAVAESDDD
+627 AAVTENDSD

-645 VEGGQALAVAAAE
+645 VEGGKALALAAAE
-658 SRGQIPA
+658 ARGQLPA

>member
-1 MGKIAMMQA
+1 MTKAVARVGGAWNGLFDKVGKAM
-10 DMTDRAASGND
+10 
-21 FRASMG
+21 
-27 GRMSRLVEMLG
+27 EMLG
-38 FITRFSRSTKQWL
+38 IITRLSRATKQWL
-51 ILSTDVM
+51 ILSNDVL
-58 LVPPALLVA
+58 LVPVA
-67 MTLQRNRLPQD
+67 MLLAMALQLNEFPDSSHMMRNWMLIP
-78 TEIQQHLPLVVSLM
+78 VLM
-92 AFCALLEIA
+92 AACAVIEIG
-101 MKIHRVQLK
+101 MNIHRVQLK

-123 AALLGASAG
+123 AALLGLSGWLIERAG
-132 LFDRVFDGGLPGA
+132 GGNTPGA
-145 TFVSFSM
+145 TFVTFSM
-152 VYLLLAVSARA
+152 VYLLLAVSSRA
-163 VMLKLVLSAYRH
+163 VMLKLVLNAYRQQ
-175 RPRLRVLIYGAGRTG
+175 PRLRVLVYGAGRTG

-212 KMLQGAIVQGLR
+212 KMLQGAIMQGLH

-229 AITRLARGKRADRV
+229 AIARLVRTKRVDRV
-243 LLAMPSVPRSRLAQ
+243 LLAMPSVPRARLAQ
-257 LSRRLEGEGLD
+257 LSRKLEENGLD

-277 LAGNGARL
+277 LAGNGVPL
-285 VEQLRPVVPCQ
+285 VEQLRPVVPGQ
-296 FLGRAPLDTEL
+296 FLGRAPLDAEL
-307 PGGSETYRGAAV
+307 PGGSETYRGRAV
-319 MISGAGGSIGS
+319 LISGAGGSIGS

-345 LFEMSELALYKLDQE
+345 LFELSELALYKLDQE
-360 LSALATDQS
+360 LSALALDLR

-377 SVCDAPLVRRTLA
+377 SVCDAPLVRRVLA
-390 DHGVE
+390 DHEVE

-409 ERNPVVGFANNVLG
+409 EQNPVAGFANNVLG

-467 LASRSTGTIYSM
+467 LANRSERTIYSM

-493 PLFHDQIS
+493 PLFHDQIC

-551 DLARQMIEAAGYT
+551 DLARQMIESAGYM
-564 VRDETN
+564 VRDEQN
-570 PEGDI
+570 PDGDI
-575 EISLTGLREGEKL
+575 EIRLTGLRAGEKL
-588 HEELLIGKGQI
+588 HEELLIGENQI

-613 LSEIEVAAGMRALR
+613 LSEIEVAAGMKALR

-645 VEGGQALAVAAAE
+645 VEGGRALVDRPTARIE
-658 SRGQIPA
+658 DRDQIPA
-665 S
+665 T

>member
-1 MGKIAMMQA
+1 
-10 DMTDRAASGND
+10 
-21 FRASMG
+21 
-27 GRMSRLVEMLG
+27 MSRLAEALAFV
-38 FITRFSRSTKQWL
+38 TRLSRSTKQWM
-51 ILSTDVM
+51 ILTTDVA

-67 MTLQRNRLPQD
+67 LALQFNRLPLGEE
-78 TEIQQHLPLVVSLM
+78 TWGHLFLALSLM
-92 AFCALLEIA
+92 ALCAVFEIG
-101 MKIHRVQLK
+101 MNIHRVQLK

-123 AALLGASAG
+123 AMLLGFSAG
-132 LFDRVFDGGLPGA
+132 LIDRMTGGTLPGA
-145 TFVSFSM
+145 TFFSFAM
-152 VYLLLAVSARA
+152 VYLLLAVGTRA

-175 RPRLRVLIYGAGRTG
+175 QTKLRVLVYGAGRTG

-212 KMLQGAIVQGLR
+212 KMLQGAIVQGLH
-224 VHAPA
+224 VHAPG
-229 AITRLARGKRADRV
+229 AIARLARVKHVDRV
-243 LLAMPSVPRSRLAQ
+243 LLAMPSVPRARLAQ
-257 LSRRLEGEGLD
+257 LSRQLEDKGLD

-285 VEQLRPVVPCQ
+285 VEQLRPVVPGQ
-296 FLGRAPLDTEL
+296 FLGRAPLDAEL

-319 MISGAGGSIGS
+319 LISGAGGSIGS

-360 LSALATDQS
+360 LSALATDQK

-377 SVCDAPLVRRTLA
+377 SVCDAPLVRRALS
-390 DHGVE
+390 DHGIE

-409 ERNPVVGFANNVLG
+409 EQNPVSGFANNVLG

-467 LASRSTGTIYSM
+467 LANRSTGTIYSM

-542 DMGAPVQIY
+542 DMGTPVQIY

-564 VRDETN
+564 VRDEAH

-575 EISLTGLREGEKL
+575 EISLTGLRAGEKL
-588 HEELLIGKGQI
+588 HEELLIGEGQV

-627 AAVAESDDD
+627 AAVAENDDD
-636 ALRAVVARW
+636 ALRGLVARW
-645 VEGGQALAVAAAE
+645 VEGGKALVLANSE
-658 SRGQIPA
+658 ERGQLPA

>member
-1 MGKIAMMQA
+1 MWAKMS
-10 DMTDRAASGND
+10 DTVAAEQG

-27 GRMSRLVEMLG
+27 EKMGKLVELLG
-38 FITRFSRSTKQWL
+38 FITHLSRSTKQWMVL
-51 ILSTDVM
+51 TNDVA
-58 LVPPALLVA
+58 LVPVAFLAALS
-67 MTLQRNRLPQD
+67 LQLNRAPLGA
-78 TEIQQHLPLVVSLM
+78 ELQQHWPLLLMLM
-92 AFCALLEIA
+92 AICALIEIG
-101 MKIHRVQLK
+101 MNIHRVQLK
-110 AYESRAIALSAVH
+110 AYESRAIALSATH
-123 AALLGASAG
+123 AVLLALSAG
-132 LFDRVFDGGLPGA
+132 LIDRAVGGTLPGA
-145 TFVSFSM
+145 TFVSFAM
-152 VYLLLAVSARA
+152 VYLLLAVSSRA

-175 RPRLRVLIYGAGRTG
+175 RPKLRVLVYGAGRTG

-212 KMLQGAIVQGLR
+212 KMLQGAIVQGLH
-224 VHAPA
+224 VHSPA
-229 AITRLARGKRADRV
+229 AIARLARTKHVDRV
-243 LLAMPSVPRSRLAQ
+243 LLAMPSVPRARLAQ
-257 LSRRLEGEGLD
+257 LSRQLEEKGLD

-277 LAGNGARL
+277 LAGNGVPL
-285 VEQLRPVVPCQ
+285 VEQLRPVVPGQ
-296 FLGRAPLDTEL
+296 FLGRAPLDAEL
-307 PGGSETYRGAAV
+307 PGGSETYRGSSV

-360 LSALATDQS
+360 LSALATEQQ
-369 VEIVPVLG
+369 VEIVPILG
-377 SVCDAPLVRRTLA
+377 SVCDAPLVRRVLA
-390 DHGVE
+390 DQEIE

-409 ERNPVVGFANNVLG
+409 ESNPVSGFANNVLG

-493 PLFHDQIS
+493 PLFHDQIC

-570 PEGDI
+570 PDGDI
-575 EISLTGLREGEKL
+575 EIRLTGLRAGEKL
-588 HEELLIGKGQI
+588 HEELLIGEGQI

-627 AAVAESDDD
+627 AAVTENDSD

-645 VEGGQALAVAAAE
+645 VEGGKALALAAAE
-658 SRGQIPA
+658 ARGQLPA

>member
-1 MGKIAMMQA
+1 MGK
-10 DMTDRAASGND
+10 
-21 FRASMG
+21 
-27 GRMSRLVEMLG
+27 LVELLG
-38 FITRFSRSTKQWL
+38 FITHLSRSTKQWMVL
-51 ILSTDVM
+51 TNDVA
-58 LVPPALLVA
+58 LVPVAFLAALS
-67 MTLQRNRLPQD
+67 LQLNRPPLGA
-78 TEIQQHLPLVVSLM
+78 ELQQHWPLLLM
-92 AFCALLEIA
+92 LLAICALIEIG
-101 MKIHRVQLK
+101 MNIHRVQLK
-110 AYESRAIALSAVH
+110 AYESRAIALSATH
-123 AALLGASAG
+123 AVLLALSAG
-132 LFDRVFDGGLPGA
+132 LIDRAVGGTLPGA
-145 TFVSFSM
+145 TFVSFAM
-152 VYLLLAVSARA
+152 VYLLLAVSSRA

-175 RPRLRVLIYGAGRTG
+175 RPKLRVLVYGAGRTG

-212 KMLQGAIVQGLR
+212 KMLQGAIVQGLH
-224 VHAPA
+224 VHPPA
-229 AITRLARGKRADRV
+229 AIARLARTKHVDRV
-243 LLAMPSVPRSRLAQ
+243 LLAMPSVPRARLAQ
-257 LSRRLEGEGLD
+257 LSRQLEEKGLD

-277 LAGNGARL
+277 LAGNGVPL
-285 VEQLRPVVPCQ
+285 VEQLRPVVPGQ
-296 FLGRAPLDTEL
+296 FLGRAPLDAEL
-307 PGGSETYRGAAV
+307 PGGSETYRGTSV

-360 LSALATDQS
+360 LSALATEQQ
-369 VEIVPVLG
+369 VEIVPILG
-377 SVCDAPLVRRTLA
+377 SVCDAPLVRRVLA
-390 DHGVE
+390 DQEIE

-409 ERNPVVGFANNVLG
+409 ESNPVSGFANNVLG

-493 PLFHDQIS
+493 PLFHDQIC

-570 PEGDI
+570 PDGDI
-575 EISLTGLREGEKL
+575 EIRLTGLRAGEKL
-588 HEELLIGKGQI
+588 HEELLIGEGQI

-627 AAVAESDDD
+627 AAVTEHASA

-645 VEGGQALAVAAAE
+645 VEGGKALALAAAE
-658 SRGQIPA
+658 ARGQLPA

>member
-1 MGKIAMMQA
+1 M
-10 DMTDRAASGND
+10 
-21 FRASMG
+21 
-27 GRMSRLVEMLG
+27 EMLG
-38 FITRFSRSTKQWL
+38 IITRLSRATKQWL
-51 ILSTDVM
+51 ILTNDVL
-58 LVPPALLVA
+58 LVPVA
-67 MTLQRNRLPQD
+67 MLLAMALQLNAFPDSSHMMRNWLLIP
-78 TEIQQHLPLVVSLM
+78 VLM
-92 AFCALLEIA
+92 AVCALVEIG
-101 MKIHRVQLK
+101 MNIHRVQLK
-110 AYESRAIALSAVH
+110 AYESRAIALSAAH
-123 AALLGASAG
+123 AAILGLSGWLIERAG
-132 LFDRVFDGGLPGA
+132 GGNTPGA
-145 TFVSFSM
+145 TFVTFSM
-152 VYLLLAVSARA
+152 VYLLLAVSSRA
-163 VMLKLVLSAYRH
+163 VMLKLVLNAYRQQ
-175 RPRLRVLIYGAGRTG
+175 PKLRVLVYGAGRTG

-212 KMLQGAIVQGLR
+212 KMLQGAIMQGLH

-229 AITRLARGKRADRV
+229 AIARLVRTKRIDRV
-243 LLAMPSVPRSRLAQ
+243 LLAMPSVPRARLAQ
-257 LSRRLEGEGLD
+257 LSRQLEDKGLD

-277 LAGNGARL
+277 LAGNGVPL
-285 VEQLRPVVPCQ
+285 VEQLRPVVPGQ
-296 FLGRAPLDTEL
+296 FLGRAPLDAEL
-307 PGGSETYRGAAV
+307 PGGSETYRGRAV
-319 MISGAGGSIGS
+319 LISGAGGSIGS

-345 LFEMSELALYKLDQE
+345 LFELSELALYKLDQE
-360 LSALATDQS
+360 LSALALDLR

-377 SVCDAPLVRRTLA
+377 SVCDAPLVRRVLA
-390 DHGVE
+390 DHEVE

-409 ERNPVVGFANNVLG
+409 EQNPVAGFANNVLG

-467 LASRSTGTIYSM
+467 LANRSKTTIYSM

-493 PLFHDQIS
+493 PLFHDQIC

-551 DLARQMIEAAGYT
+551 DLARQMIESAGYK
-564 VRDETN
+564 VRDEQN

-575 EISLTGLREGEKL
+575 EIRLTGLRAGEKL
-588 HEELLIGKGQI
+588 HEELLIGENQI

-613 LSEIEVAAGMRALR
+613 LSEIEVAAGMKALR

-645 VEGGQALAVAAAE
+645 VEGGRALIDRPVPRIE
-658 SRGQIPA
+658 SRDQIPA
-665 S
+665 T